1 MLFWVNEGNLNL
13 TDKHILVDWLLCF
26 EANNSFSFY
35 LLLTSKEFSIAHKT
49 FIWIAMSASPRL
61 IYTFETFAPS
71 IVNDFP
77 ILSCRP
83 PTIGSAPLEQTRL
96 VFAIFFSL
104 VLKPYQ
110 PHTLTF
116 SGSLSQ
122 DTRHCAEAF
131 KFNKATK
138 AFSSG

>member
-1 MLFWVNEGNLNL
+1 M
-13 TDKHILVDWLLCF
+13 C
-26 EANNSFSFY
+26 
-35 LLLTSKEFSIAHKT
+35 
-49 FIWIAMSASPRL
+49 ASPRL

-83 PTIGSAPLEQTRL
+83 PTIRSAPL
-96 VFAIFFSL
+96 VFAIFFSP

-116 SGSLSQ
+116 SDSINTG

-138 AFSSG
+138 AFSLG